1 MAIDKVRPLKLEDPA
16 SGGTE
21 TDDFPTSLDPSEDH
35 VQCAGVVLEDA
46 THSDE
51 TTRIWRDGVDMR
63 FSDGSNPTSLTLTQL
78 IGGSAFDPNKQIME
92 TSGLL
97 VYVGD
102 GDIVMK
108 E

>member
-1 MAIDKVRPLKLEDPA
+1 MAIDKVRPLKLEDPE

-21 TDDFPTSLDPSEDH
+21 TDQFPTSLDPSEDH

-51 TTRIWRDGVDMR
+51 NVRVWRDGADLKLQ
-63 FSDGSNPTSLTLTQL
+63 DTNNPSPATLTEL
-78 IGGSAFDPNKQIME
+78 RASSELGRAVMEVSGAF
-92 TSGLL
+92 

-102 GDIVMK
+102 GELVLK
-108 E
+108 V